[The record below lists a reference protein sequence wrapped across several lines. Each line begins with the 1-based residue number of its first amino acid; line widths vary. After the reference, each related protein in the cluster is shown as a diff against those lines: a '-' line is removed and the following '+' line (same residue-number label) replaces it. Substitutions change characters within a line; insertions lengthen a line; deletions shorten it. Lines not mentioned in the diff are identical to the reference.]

1 MARKSEV
8 LVPRPSLGRGFTLIE
23 LLVVIA
29 IIAVLI
35 ALLLP
40 AVQAAREAARRA
52 QCVNNL
58 KQIGL
63 ALHNYH
69 TANDCFPLGG
79 IYAHNTATTWGD
91 PWSAHAQ
98 LMAYIEQGAL
108 YNAVNFIWDWGN
120 SYPANSTVHN
130 TRVNTFLCPS
140 DGDMRSADNGADTNY
155 FGSVGTTLIPD
166 NQTTTG
172 IFGHDTTSHN
182 ALPYGIKDVLDGS
195 SNTIAFAEA
204 LIGESTWASLMY
216 RNTVP
221 QVSALSSVLL
231 LDAWQN
237 YPGVI
242 QALQAC
248 NTQAA
253 QYKQSPPNN
262 TTNNKGGTWN
272 VGINGLTLF
281 NTIVTPNAQQYQWG
295 DCTTGGS
302 SSNQNANHSNIV
314 SSTSLHPGGVNVL
327 FADGSVHFLKSSI
340 TMQIYWALGTR
351 ADGEVLS
358 ANSY

>member
-1 MARKSEV
+1 MHARTSH
-8 LVPRPSLGRGFTLIE
+8 RPGFTLIE

-29 IIAVLI
+29 IIAFLI

-52 QCVNNL
+52 QCTNNL

-63 ALHNYH
+63 AMHNYH

-79 IYAHNTATTWGD
+79 IYAHNTATTYGD
-91 PWSAHAQ
+91 PWSPHAQ

-108 YNAVNFIWDWGN
+108 YNAINFSWDWGSN
-120 SYPANSTVHN
+120 YTANLTVHN

-155 FGSVGTTLIPD
+155 FGNTGTTMNPSS
-166 NQTTTG
+166 QTTTG
-172 IFGHDTTSHN
+172 IFGHDTTSLN
-182 ALPYGIKDVLDGS
+182 AIPYGMKDVLDGS
-195 SNTIAFAEA
+195 SNTLAFAEA
-204 LIGESTWASLMY
+204 LIGESTWANLMY
-216 RNTVP
+216 RNSIS

-231 LDAWQN
+231 LDAWSN

-248 NTQAA
+248 NTQAL
-253 QYKQSPPNN
+253 QYIKSPPAG

-272 VGINGLTLF
+272 VGLNGLTLF
-281 NTIVTPNAQQYQWG
+281 NTIVPPNSQQYQWG
-295 DCTTGGS
+295 ACRTAGS
-302 SSNQNANHSNIV
+302 STNDNANNANISNA
-314 SSTSLHPGGVNVL
+314 TSLHPGGVNAL
-327 FADGSVHFLKSSI
+327 FVDGSVHFLKSSI